1 MKLYKKAGGEWNYAK
16 RGNEWNETRLEGNE
30 IMH

>member
-1 MKLYKKAGGEWNYAK
+1 MKLCIKAGGEWNYAK